1 MLELLFVIGMLWIFG
16 KLLFVG
22 IRAAWSVS
30 KILVTLVLLPLGAD
44 SLSAYWFDL
53 YSITNSFNNRNH
65 VIVYKTVRF
74 SLN

>member
-30 KILVTLVLLPLGAD
+30 KILVTLVLLPLGLIVLVLTGLIYIALPILLIIGIM
-44 SLSAYWFDL
+44 SLF
-53 YSITNSFNNRNH
+53 I
-65 VIVYKTVRF
+65 KP
-74 SLN
+74 

>member
-1 MLELLFVIGMLWIFG
+1 MDIWKATICRDKSGLEHFENPSNISITAV
-16 KLLFVG
+16 
-22 IRAAWSVS
+22 R
-30 KILVTLVLLPLGAD
+30 AD